1 MWKPSSSTS
10 QPIRSSLRGTVTVAE
25 PAMAG
30 PSPPGPT
37 SAAAAPSPNRAW

>member
-25 PAMAG
+25 PTMAG
-30 PSPPGPT
+30 PPPPGPT